1 MTGNGM
7 TGNVSETLDH
17 AWAAVVG
24 QPRAVA
30 VLQASAGDP
39 VHAYLLTGPT
49 GSGKRSTARAFAGA
63 LVTPEGET
71 DGRSARL
78 ALAGEHPDVVEIERV
93 GASILKAQA
102 LDIVRAAAMS
112 PIEGRRKVLIL
123 HEFHLLSAEGAAVLL
138 KTIEEPAPSTVF
150 LILADQMP
158 PELVTIASRCVR
170 VEFRPLT
177 DESVTNALIA
187 VGIEPGLAGRAAASA
202 NGNLDRAR
210 LLASD
215 PGLEARRATFAAV
228 PRQLDG
234 SGFRAARTARALLE
248 AIEGAAEPL
257 KARQTA
263 EVAALDALVARSGE
277 RGAGRKGIEERHKRE
292 LRRHRA
298 DELRSGLTEIAR
310 TYRDALV
317 AGDARFPD
325 RVVGAVSELHTAMEA
340 IDRNPNESLL
350 LQSLLLKLPAL

>member
-1 MTGNGM
+1 MTA
-7 TGNVSETLDH
+7 SETLGD
-17 AWAAVVG
+17 AWAAIVG
-24 QPRAVA
+24 QPDAVA
-30 VLQASAGDP
+30 VLQASIADP
-39 VHAYLLTGPT
+39 VHAYLFTGPT
-49 GSGKRSTARAFAGA
+49 GSGKRGTARAFAGA

-78 ALAGEHPDVVEIERV
+78 AMGGEHPDVVEIERV

-112 PIEGRRKVLIL
+112 PVEGRRKVLIL

-150 LILADQMP
+150 VILADQMP

-170 VEFRPLT
+170 IEFRPLT
-177 DESVTNALIA
+177 ESAVRDALVA
-187 VGIEPGLAGRAAASA
+187 LGTDPDLAGRAAASA

-215 PGLEARRATFAAV
+215 PGLEARRARFADV

-234 SGFRAARTARALLE
+234 SGYRAARTARALLE
-248 AIEGAAEPL
+248 AIEAAAEPL

-263 EVAALDALVARSGE
+263 EIAALDALVARSGE
-277 RGAGRKGIEERHKRE
+277 RGSGRKGIEERHKRE
-292 LRRHRA
+292 QRRHRA

-310 TYRDALV
+310 SYRDALV
-317 AGDARFPD
+317 TGDNRFPD
-325 RVVGAVSELHTAMEA
+325 RIVAAVADLHTAMQA
-340 IDRNPNESLL
+340 IDRNPNEPLL
-350 LQSLLLKLPAL
+350 LQALLLKLPSL

>member
-1 MTGNGM
+1 MTA
-7 TGNVSETLDH
+7 SEALHD
-17 AWAAVVG
+17 AWAAIVG
-24 QPRAVA
+24 QPDAVA
-30 VLQASAGDP
+30 VLQASTSDP
-39 VHAYLLTGPT
+39 VHAYLFTGPT
-49 GSGKRSTARAFAGA
+49 GSGKRGTARAFAGA

-78 ALAGEHPDVVEIERV
+78 AMAGEHPDVVEIERV

-112 PIEGRRKVLIL
+112 PVEGRRKVLIL

-150 LILADQMP
+150 VILADQMP

-170 VEFRPLT
+170 IEFRPLT
-177 DESVTNALIA
+177 ESAVREALITL
-187 VGIEPGLAGRAAASA
+187 GTEPDLAARAAASA

-215 PGLEARRATFAAV
+215 PGLEARRATFADV

-234 SGFRAARTARALLE
+234 SGHRAARTARALLE

-263 EVAALDALVARSGE
+263 EIAALDALVARSGE
-277 RGAGRKGIEERHKRE
+277 RGSGRKGVEERHKRE

-298 DELRSGLTEIAR
+298 DELRSGLTEVAR
-310 TYRDALV
+310 SYRDALV
-317 AGDARFPD
+317 AGENRFPD
-325 RVVGAVSELHTAMEA
+325 RIIVAVGDLHTAMQA

-350 LQSLLLKLPAL
+350 LQALLLKLPSL

>member
-1 MTGNGM
+1 MSSAS
-7 TGNVSETLDH
+7 VTLDE

-24 QPRAVA
+24 QPEAVA
-30 VLQASAGDP
+30 VLQASVVDP
-39 VHAYLLTGPT
+39 VHAYLFTGPT

-78 ALAGEHPDVVEIERV
+78 ALAGEHPDVIEIERV

-112 PIEGRRKVLIL
+112 PVEGRRKVLIL

-170 VEFRPLT
+170 VDFRPLT
-177 DESVTNALIA
+177 ESAVRDALIA
-187 VGIEPGLAGRAAASA
+187 VGVDVDLAARAAASA

-215 PGLEARRATFAAV
+215 PGLEERRATFAEA
-228 PRQLDG
+228 PHRLDG
-234 SGFRAARTARALLE
+234 SGFQAVRTARALLD
-248 AIEGAAEPL
+248 AIETAAEPL

-263 EVAALDALVARSGE
+263 EIASLDALVARSGE
-277 RGAGRKGIEERHKRE
+277 RGAGRKGTEERHKRE
-292 LRRHRA
+292 LRRQRA

-310 TYRDALV
+310 TYRDALA
-317 AGDARFPD
+317 AGGARFPD
-325 RVVGAVSELHTAMEA
+325 RLVIAVADLHTAMQA

-350 LQSLLLKLPAL
+350 LQALLLKLPSL